1 MLAFTLV
8 IVFIASSGLVV
19 GSYVFM
25 TRRRLAR
32 EEAARRR
39 LSEPVA
45 LSGEVRLQRYETVS
59 AIPLLDD
66 LLRKAPGTLSLGQ
79 ALRAAGMTV
88 SPATLVL
95 MGGVLGAIGFYI
107 GQVQRS
113 TLLSVP
119 LAGLGLVAPYLY
131 LKWRR
136 RRRIAK
142 FESQLPDALDM
153 VTNAMRAGYAF
164 QGAMELVG
172 QEIAD
177 PLGGEFAQ
185 FYEEQNLGMDVRTA
199 LLALQSRVPSLDL
212 KMFITAVLIQRE
224 TGGNLS
230 EVLENI
236 ATVIRGRFRI
246 QDELKTLTAQVR
258 LSSKIL
264 GFLPVIVVAL
274 ITIMNPDFI
283 APLFNET
290 VGRILLA
297 SAAVSQ
303 IIGFIVMWRLADI
316 EI

>member
-19 GSYVFM
+19 GGYVFM

-39 LSEPVA
+39 LSEPVTF
-45 LSGEVRLQRYETVS
+45 SDDVRLLRHETVS
-59 AIPLLDD
+59 AIPMLDD
-66 LLRKAPGTLSLGQ
+66 LLRKAPGTLSLSQ
-79 ALRAAGMTV
+79 AIHAAGMKA

-95 MGGVLGAIGFYI
+95 TGGVLGAVGFYI
-107 GQVQRS
+107 GQAQRS
-113 TLLSVP
+113 LLLSVP
-119 LAGLGLVAPYLY
+119 LAALGLAAPYLY
-131 LKWRR
+131 LKWKR

-142 FESQLPDALDM
+142 FESQLPDAIDM

-177 PLGGEFAQ
+177 PLGAEFAQ

-246 QDELKTLTAQVR
+246 QGELKTLTAQVR

-264 GFLPVIVVAL
+264 GLLPVIVVGL
-274 ITIMNPDFI
+274 ITIMNPGFM

-303 IIGFIVMWRLADI
+303 IIGFIAMWRLADI